1 MCARSATQY
10 SIQRQSEIVSK
21 RLLNVN
27 RNEKIQQAADCAQ
40 RGPPIFSD
48 SKQQGK
54 SEVIANLSQFDL
66 EATRKE

>member
-1 MCARSATQY
+1 VCARSATQY

-54 SEVIANLSQFDL
+54 SEVIANLSQF
-66 EATRKE
+66 EPA